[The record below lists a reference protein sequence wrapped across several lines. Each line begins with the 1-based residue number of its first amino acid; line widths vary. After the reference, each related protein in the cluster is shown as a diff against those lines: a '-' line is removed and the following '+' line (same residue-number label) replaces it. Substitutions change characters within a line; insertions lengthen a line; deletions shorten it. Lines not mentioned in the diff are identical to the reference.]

1 MNGVP
6 AAAIPIIARDMIP
19 TKNARNRG
27 SFTRWLWSAF
37 RRVADS
43 DSDRG
48 RSNAGVSSTSA
59 TEAASPGGGG
69 GTAHALGTA
78 LGGGGRTWGGG
89 GAAGGVAAGGA
100 VSSRDGSCLPHFW
113 QNANSRRFQIPQYG
127 QGRLPAA
134 SSGGRGGGRG
144 GAEGRGWTR
153 WWASRGSRR
162 FRRGSPD
169 KNVAPSISEM
179 DTTRTGPPVSRQGVH
194 RVRPTEGGTVTRT
207 SRPPGTSA
215 PSP

>member
-6 AAAIPIIARDMIP
+6 AAAAPIIARDMIP

-27 SFTRWLWSAF
+27 SFPRWLWSAF

-69 GTAHALGTA
+69 GTAHALGTV
-78 LGGGGRTWGGG
+78 LRGGG
-89 GAAGGVAAGGA
+89 GASGGGGGGGGGGAGGGGAAGGA

-134 SSGGRGGGRG
+134 SSGGRGGAG
-144 GAEGRGWTR
+144 GEGG
-153 WWASRGSRR
+153 G
-162 FRRGSPD
+162 G
-169 KNVAPSISEM
+169 
-179 DTTRTGPPVSRQGVH
+179 RTGV
-194 RVRPTEGGTVTRT
+194 
-207 SRPPGTSA
+207 
-215 PSP
+215 

>member
-1 MNGVP
+1 MSGGA

-69 GTAHALGTA
+69 RR
-78 LGGGGRTWGGG
+78 GGRGRLLEGRELPPALLAERELEAVPDPAVRTGPL
-89 GAAGGVAAGGA
+89 AGGV
-100 VSSRDGSCLPHFW
+100 L
-113 QNANSRRFQIPQYG
+113 RRARRG
-127 QGRLPAA
+127 E
-134 SSGGRGGGRG
+134 GGRGGGHHG
-144 GAEGRGWTR
+144 DPDGFDAGA
-153 WWASRGSRR
+153 
-162 FRRGSPD
+162 
-169 KNVAPSISEM
+169 
-179 DTTRTGPPVSRQGVH
+179 
-194 RVRPTEGGTVTRT
+194 RVRT
-207 SRPPGTSA
+207 SLPQYQKMIRPA
-215 PSP
+215 PAPR